1 MPSMTPFEFG
11 DIILVPFPFT
21 DQSTTKKRPAVVI
34 SSKAYNTERPD
45 LIIMAVTSQIKP
57 TSTIGEIIVQ
67 QWQEA
72 GLLKPSA
79 IKPVITTIEK
89 PLVIK
94 VLGRLKEDD
103 NKGLQESLREIL
115 GQTVRKRSI

>member
-1 MPSMTPFEFG
+1 MTPFEFG

-21 DQSTTKKRPAVVI
+21 DQSQAKKRPAVVI

-57 TSTIGEIIVQ
+57 ASIIGEVIIQ
-67 QWQEA
+67 AWQEA

-94 VLGRLKEDD
+94 VMGQLKEEDQ
-103 NKGLQESLREIL
+103 KALQESLKGIL
-115 GQTVRKRSI
+115 G

>member
-1 MPSMTPFEFG
+1 MTSFKFG

-21 DQSTTKKRPAVVI
+21 DQSTSKKRPAVII
-34 SSKAYNTERPD
+34 SSQAYNAERPD

-57 TSTIGEIIVQ
+57 ATVIGETIIQ
-67 QWQEA
+67 DWQGA

-89 PLVIK
+89 RLVIQSM
-94 VLGRLKEDD
+94 GRLEENDRIAL
-103 NKGLQESLREIL
+103 GESMRTLL
-115 GQTVRKRSI
+115 K

>member
-1 MPSMTPFEFG
+1 MTPFEFG

-21 DQSTTKKRPAVVI
+21 DQSATKKRPAVVI
-34 SSKAYNTERPD
+34 SSKRYNEQRPD

-57 TSTIGEIIVQ
+57 AAIIGEVIIQ
-67 QWQEA
+67 DWQTA

-89 PLVIK
+89 PM
-94 VLGRLKEDD
+94 VLMTRGQLKQNDQ
-103 NKGLQESLREIL
+103 KALQESVKGIL
-115 GQTVRKRSI
+115 G

>member
-1 MPSMTPFEFG
+1 MTSFEFG
-11 DIILVPFPFT
+11 AIILVPFPFT
-21 DQSTTKKRPAVVI
+21 DQTQTKKRPAVVI
-34 SSKAYNTERPD
+34 SSHSYNSERPD

-57 TSTIGEIIVQ
+57 TAIIGEVIVQ
-67 QWQEA
+67 DWQAA

-94 VLGRLKEDD
+94 SMGRLKEDD
-103 NKGLQESLREIL
+103 QKVLLECLKSIL
-115 GQTVRKRSI
+115 G

>member
-1 MPSMTPFEFG
+1 MPSMTSFEFG
-11 DIILVPFPFT
+11 DIVLVPFPFT
-21 DQSTTKKRPAVVI
+21 DQSAAKKRPAVVI
-34 SSKAYNTERPD
+34 SSQAYNSERPD

-57 TSTIGEIIVQ
+57 TSSIGEIIVQ
-67 QWQEA
+67 DWQGA

-94 VLGRLKEDD
+94 TMGRLKEDD
-103 NKGLQESLREIL
+103 QQAVRGSLEVIL
-115 GQTVRKRSI
+115 D

>member
-1 MPSMTPFEFG
+1 MTRFEPG
-11 DIILVPFPFT
+11 DVVLVPFPFT
-21 DQSTTKKRPAVVI
+21 DQSATKKRPAVVI

-57 TSTIGEIIVQ
+57 TSMIGEVIVQ
-67 QWQEA
+67 DWQGA

-89 PLVIK
+89 PLVIRTM
-94 VLGRLKEDD
+94 GRLKEADQ
-103 NKGLQESLREIL
+103 KAIRESLEGIL
-115 GQTVRKRSI
+115 G